1 MTWIAQNLWLI
12 PVLPLAASG
21 VIAVNKQPQRKLAA
35 TLAIGSMVLAFL
47 LSLCAFSA
55 TLLHHGE
62 GGVFR
67 EVAGF
72 DWFQF
77 GGQWLHL
84 DWVLDPL
91 TAIMLVMVS
100 FVSLLIF
107 IFSVGYMAH
116 DENFMRFFCFLSL
129 FAAAMLGVVIANS
142 LLLFFICWELVGL
155 TSYLLIGFW
164 YHKPSAAAA
173 AKKAFITTR
182 IGDLGLL
189 LGMVWLYAETGTLNF
204 YANGSGCLEQSAL
217 TAMVTHMTAAGMA
230 VSTAIGLLIFLGAVG
245 KSGQLPLHVW
255 LPDAMEGPTPVSALI
270 HAATMVAAGVFLV
283 ARVYP
288 LMSIHLDGAAAET
301 TALTVVTWIGA
312 LTAIFAASIAVA
324 QNDIKRILAYST
336 VSQLGYMMLGLGVGG
351 VAVGM
356 FHLITHAF
364 FKALLFLG
372 SGSVIHGCHEEQDVR
387 KMGGLK
393 KFMPVTFATYAI
405 GMLALAGFPLFFS
418 GFWSKDEILH
428 AAHGWPVSHVPFF
441 LGCAGAL
448 LTAFYMTRQ
457 VALVFFG
464 NYRSAAVPSRSSHE
478 SHHTHDTSHDASHSH
493 GAAAQESR
501 APHESPA
508 VMTVPLVILAV
519 FAILL
524 GLVGT
529 PAWPWFDGFL
539 SGEPVAFNFNKLT
552 ESGTLG
558 LMLASAVIVFTGL
571 GLGWW
576 LYGKRPRKTAEE
588 PDILQV
594 AQPAVFRLLENKYFV
609 DEIYEATV
617 IRFNAWAARTCD
629 FLDRWIWGGAVLLV
643 SYVTLG
649 LSWLYRF
656 TDEFVVDLGFDTG
669 CETLREGGGEIS
681 KWHSGRVQTYLRVI
695 GVALVV
701 LILFLIWGRKA

>member
-21 VIAVNKQPQRKLAA
+21 VIAVNKQRQRKLAA
-35 TLAIGSMVLAFL
+35 TLAIGSMVMAFL

-55 TLLHHGE
+55 TLLHHGDS
-62 GGVFR
+62 GVFR

-72 DWFQF
+72 NWLQF

-129 FAAAMLGVVIANS
+129 FAAGMLGVVIANN
-142 LLLFFICWELVGL
+142 LFLFFVSWEIVGL

-204 YANGSGCLEQSAL
+204 YDHGNGCLEHSAL
-217 TAMVTHMTAAGMA
+217 TAMLAHATIGGLA
-230 VSTAIGLLIFLGAVG
+230 VSTMIGLLIFLGAVG
-245 KSGQLPLHVW
+245 KSGQVPLHVW

-288 LMSIHLDGAAAET
+288 LMSAHPEGAAAET
-301 TALTVVTWIGA
+301 AALQVVTWIGA

-324 QNDIKRILAYST
+324 QTDIKRILAYST

-428 AAHGWPVSHVPFF
+428 AAHGWPVSHIPFY

-464 NYRSAAVPSRSSHE
+464 SYRSSRREEAHSSPR
-478 SHHTHDTSHDASHSH
+478 TAHSKSEPPH
-493 GAAAQESR
+493 VGSYEEKGE
-501 APHESPA
+501 PHESPA
-508 VMTVPLVILAV
+508 VMTVPLVILAG

-524 GLVGT
+524 GFIGT

-539 SGEPVAFNFNKLT
+539 KGEPARFNLSRLT

-558 LMLASAVIVFTGL
+558 LMLASAVIVFAGL

-576 LYGKRPRKTAEE
+576 FYGKRQRQTAEE
-588 PDILQV
+588 PDALQV
-594 AQPAVFRLLENKYFV
+594 MQPAVFRLLQNKYFV

-617 IRFNAWAARTCD
+617 IRFNVWASCACD
-629 FLDRWIWGGAVLLV
+629 FLDRWIWGGVVLLV
-643 SYVTLG
+643 TWVTLG
-649 LSWLYRF
+649 LSRLYRF
-656 TDEFVVDLGFDTG
+656 TDEFVVDLGFDTS

-681 KWHSGRVQTYLRVI
+681 TWHSGRVQTYLRVI

-701 LILFLIWGRKA
+701 LVLFLMWGRKS